1 MDLRRDSKNK
11 RRGKGPNNKKRKA
24 RDEKKSYGKVDKID
38 LQVSEINLN
47 LLVKIDQ
54 IDLQEMERKKVL
66 VLKGNQV
73 SEINLNLLVKIDQI
87 DLQEM
92 ERKKVLVLK
101 GNQVLLKK
109 KRQNQLDLQTTQSTL
124 EKNRQKIFLLVMKK
138 KALDLR
144 VRKNLKV
151 EIADLKTLAL
161 KNTVKKELNLK
172 IF

>member
-1 MDLRRDSKNK
+1 MVKDRSDRPSRD
-11 RRGKGPNNKKRKA
+11 G
-24 RDEKKSYGKVDKID
+24 EKKSFGFKGKSSFRDKPK
-38 LQVSEINLN
+38 SF
-47 LLVKIDQ
+47 VKVDQ
-54 IDLQEMERKKVL
+54 IDH
-66 VLKGNQV
+66 
-73 SEINLNLLVKIDQI
+73 
-87 DLQEM
+87 QEM

-109 KRQNQLDLQTTQSTL
+109 KRQNQLVLQTTQSTL
-124 EKNRQKIFLLVMKK
+124 EKNRQKIFLLMMKK

>member
-1 MDLRRDSKNK
+1 VAYEETKKVKEEVRDQIIKKEKQGMKKNLM
-11 RRGKGPNNKKRKA
+11 
-24 RDEKKSYGKVDKID
+24 EEEDKID
-38 LQVSEINLN
+38 PQVLEINH
-47 LLVKIDQ
+47 
-54 IDLQEMERKKVL
+54 QEMERKKVS
-66 VLKGNQV
+66 G
-73 SEINLNLLVKIDQI
+73 
-87 DLQEM
+87 
-92 ERKKVLVLK
+92 LK

-109 KRQNQLDLQTTQSTL
+109 MKQNQLVLQTTQSTL
-124 EKNRQKIFLLVMKK
+124 GKNHQKVFLLMMKK